1 MEGLPSHHSL
11 LSTGHDLPGFKLVGQ
26 VFGMQ
31 VEVLGGRIRT
41 TDQPGT
47 KVAT

>member
-1 MEGLPSHHSL
+1 MEGLPSHIRCSAQGTTFPA
-11 LSTGHDLPGFKLVGQ
+11 SSWVGQ

-41 TDQPGT
+41 TD
-47 KVAT
+47 